1 MGTYF
6 SSVSRTSVS
15 FTGWYRDYP
24 LKPSSSEA
32 TSRPVYSSTEPS
44 VSPSGTFCLP
54 LNPAAS
60 LPLSPLCYPREE
72 RKAERE
78 QNFNSCAPSRRF
90 SSPHL
95 HQVCFPLLFFF
106 LRGKSSETSIVPASC
121 LNTEQLTLSSFCEYK
136 PESCTFVD
144 ICAIQPTRKLKL
156 RSRRIISAQQTK
168 DSEHLLRRKDA
179 HAN

>member
-1 MGTYF
+1 MKRQVVLCTAAL
-6 SSVSRTSVS
+6 SHR
-15 FTGWYRDYP
+15 WAHR
-24 LKPSSSEA
+24 
-32 TSRPVYSSTEPS
+32 EPS
-44 VSPSGTFCLP
+44 AFHWILLLLFLSLLFAILERRGRQKENKISTPMHLLGAFLP
-54 LNPAAS
+54 PTCTRFVF
-60 LPLSPLCYPREE
+60 LC
-72 RKAERE
+72 
-78 QNFNSCAPSRRF
+78 F
-90 SSPHL
+90 
-95 HQVCFPLLFFF
+95 FFF